1 MKAAI
6 IVIIIFLA
14 LSSAAFFLIETV
26 RANKEKD
33 NLNN

>member
-1 MKAAI
+1 MKSAI
-6 IVIIIFLA
+6 IAIVIFLA
-14 LSSAAFFLIETV
+14 VSSAVFFLIETV

>member
-1 MKAAI
+1 MKA
-6 IVIIIFLA
+6 VIIAIVIFLA
-14 LSSAAFFLIETV
+14 VSSAAFFLIETV